1 MEHNGFTNVI
11 KKPTRLDPSSGKETL
26 IDVILCSSPAS
37 CILSNVFS
45 YSRSDH
51 RLIISIFNFKS
62 SKYKFCSIPS
72 RCLNETKMELLK
84 TELKL
89 YFSKAQFKDLT
100 GDADTRWKTIK
111 NGIRLCLDKIAPINQ
126 INVRVTKSL
135 PWYDRQLVNLG
146 HKRNALYNKWNLS
159 KCIVDRETPL
169 ETFSWLQY
177 ISNEI
182 INCEVTNRF
191 ITADDENSILFIIN
205 CVLRN

>member
-26 IDVILCSSPAS
+26 IDV
-37 CILSNVFS
+37 ILSNVFS

-146 HKRNALYNKWNLS
+146 HKRNALYTNG
-159 KCIVDRETPL
+159 
-169 ETFSWLQY
+169 TFQNVSL
-177 ISNEI
+177 I
-182 INCEVTNRF
+182 
-191 ITADDENSILFIIN
+191 AKHL
-205 CVLRN
+205 